1 MRVRVRFR
9 FNFETGE
16 VERFQVDDVG
26 GGSGRA
32 HDAEHDRVSSDI
44 GSVLANQPEID
55 EVPVRTAQEW
65 DVHGT
70 GPLDT
75 GFTAED
81 DEGPERAA
89 Q

>member
-16 VERFQVDDVG
+16 VERFQVDDLG
-26 GGSGRA
+26 GGGGRT

-55 EVPVRTAQEW
+55 EVPDRTALEW
-65 DVHGT
+65 NFHGT
-70 GPLDT
+70 GPVDT
-75 GFTAED
+75 GSAAED
-81 DEGPERAA
+81 DEGPERVA